1 MTRLRLVEEPMSG
14 LAIWSRRLAGFSIPV
29 LLLAIVIVRSGLLE
43 ITPALATFAGALA
56 LAFAAIVLAIGAFV
70 IIWKDGR
77 KGLRHAVAAVLI
89 GTAILV
95 YPAYLA
101 VRAVRL
107 PFLTD
112 ITTDPADPP
121 RFDTIARLR
130 PRNANPIVYAG
141 LRAAEVQRA
150 AYPDIEPLQ
159 VSASPQQTYEA
170 ALAVI
175 NKHKWRVVDL
185 RRPDANG
192 RREGLIEAVARTPIM
207 GFRDDVVVRVRFDH
221 DGSRVDIRSASRY
234 GRTDFGTNAA
244 RIRRLLSDIDEAA
257 GNEEEASAAKKAAK
271 PAKAEQAPAK
281 PQVRARR

>member
-1 MTRLRLVEEPMSG
+1 MTRLRLVEEPISG
-14 LAIWSRRLAGFSIPV
+14 LAIWSRRLAAFSIPV
-29 LLLAIVIVRSGLLE
+29 LLLAIIIVRSGLLE
-43 ITPALATFAGALA
+43 ITPALATFGGALV

-70 IIWKDGR
+70 VIWKEGR
-77 KGLRHAVAAVLI
+77 KGLGHAVIAVLV

-101 VRAVRL
+101 VRAARL

-121 RFDTIARLR
+121 RFDTIGRLR
-130 PRNANPIVYAG
+130 PRNANPIAYAG
-141 LRAAEVQRA
+141 LRAAELQRA

-159 VSASPQQTYEA
+159 VSASPRRTYEA

-185 RRPDANG
+185 RPPEANG

-207 GFRDDVVVRVRFDH
+207 GFRDDVVVRVRFDR

-244 RIRRLLSDIDEAA
+244 RIRRLLSDIDDSA
-257 GNEEEASAAKKAAK
+257 GNEEEASAAKKPAK
-271 PAKAEQAPAK
+271 PAKAEPTPAK